1 MPIVAH
7 IEKLLVQRRI
17 AKRVHY
23 VLGVVKFF
31 RYLNRK
37 YLLILL
43 HYKILNLPLLD
54 GDFCLDLS

>member
-23 VLGVVKFF
+23 ALGVVKFF

-43 HYKILNLPLLD
+43 HYKILDLPLLD
-54 GDFCLDLS
+54 GDFCFDLS